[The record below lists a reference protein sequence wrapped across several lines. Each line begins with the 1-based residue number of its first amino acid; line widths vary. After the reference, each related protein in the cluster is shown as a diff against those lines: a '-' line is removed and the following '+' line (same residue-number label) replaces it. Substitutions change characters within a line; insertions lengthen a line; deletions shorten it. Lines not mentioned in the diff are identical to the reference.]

1 MQQRIT
7 TPSALLLQAHI
18 QKTVA
23 AAVAAAVAATE
34 WTLLHINF
42 QYQIFYIKYSIS
54 NLLYQI
60 CYMKVPVVSG
70 EKICPS
76 VCLTS
81 CPYFLSTSCRDSGG
95 SSAVGLCAGLCV
107 GVRGSAIVVHAEYEA
122 YFEQFPFAYKFLK
135 QIPTIFKKSRPFY
148 LLYEESYNRW
158 HIFRAQEHLHWK
170 PTVSVEENIMIQFI
184 LQSIKK
190 PPLQNRCPFLPYN
203 LQFPTYFQN

>member
-1 MQQRIT
+1 
-7 TPSALLLQAHI
+7 
-18 QKTVA
+18 
-23 AAVAAAVAATE
+23 
-34 WTLLHINF
+34 
-42 QYQIFYIKYSIS
+42 
-54 NLLYQI
+54 
-60 CYMKVPVVSG
+60 MKVPVVSG

-148 LLYEESYNRW
+148 LLYEESYNR
-158 HIFRAQEHLHWK
+158 
-170 PTVSVEENIMIQFI
+170 
-184 LQSIKK
+184 
-190 PPLQNRCPFLPYN
+190 
-203 LQFPTYFQN
+203 

>member
-1 MQQRIT
+1 VTLVFLYVFFFKLKQAHIHATAHYYSKRIT
-7 TPSALLLQAHI
+7 TPSAYT
-18 QKTVA
+18 KNGGGNCGGK
-23 AAVAAAVAATE
+23 E

-148 LLYEESYNRW
+148 LLYEESYNR
-158 HIFRAQEHLHWK
+158 
-170 PTVSVEENIMIQFI
+170 
-184 LQSIKK
+184 
-190 PPLQNRCPFLPYN
+190 
-203 LQFPTYFQN
+203 